1 MKLIEIKLP
10 ENKNINVA
18 ISSKIIDIINEH
30 YLDEKHNIL
39 AAYVNNILVD
49 LNYDIQEDSTIDF
62 VYYNTHIGHEIYK
75 QSTKLLFIVAVNE
88 FFKDEEKRVKVY
100 INHSLGNGYYF
111 YINKEINQNIVNEIH
126 NIMYKFYESNL
137 PFAFKRSSI
146 NKSIIYFDKKGYK
159 DKVLLLKNSTYQFVK
174 IYECRNVSDFAF
186 LPIVP
191 DTSYI
196 KNFKL
201 SFYEPGLILHFPE
214 KKDINQ
220 VIQTTTNYKKIFKIY
235 QESKHWSEILNLY
248 NIGLLNQAI
257 IDDRIR
263 EVINISEAFHEKK
276 IAAIADTI
284 TDREEEVKII
294 LISGPSSSGKTTF
307 AKRLSIHLKV
317 NGINPIDISTDNFF
331 VNREDNPKDDKG
343 NYNFETIDALN
354 LNLLNTTINSL
365 LEGKKTGMPVFNF
378 KAGVR
383 KDNSYEL
390 QLSKNQIIILEGIHT
405 LNPKLTEF
413 INNKYKFKI
422 YISPLTQLTID
433 NYNRIPTRDVRL
445 IRRMVRDNFFRGY
458 SADDTM
464 SRWPSVQAG
473 EDKYIFPYQES
484 ADIIFNSSLL
494 YELGVLKDY
503 AIDLIKRIPFDSVNF
518 SEGQRIM
525 NFLLLFLRVRTSE
538 VPKISIIREFIG
550 GGCFKY

>member
-1 MKLIEIKLP
+1 MNFVKVKLP
-10 ENKNINVA
+10 DFKEIEVPV
-18 ISSKIIDIINEH
+18 SSRIIDIVHEH
-30 YLDEKHNIL
+30 FIDHKKNIL

-49 LNYDIQEDSTIDF
+49 LNYDIQEDTVLDF
-62 VYYNTHIGHEIYK
+62 VYYNSHVGHEIYK
-75 QSTKLLFIVAVNE
+75 QSCKMLFIVAVNE
-88 FFKDEEKRVKVY
+88 YYKDDKKRVKTF
-100 INHSLGNGYYF
+100 INHALGNGYYF
-111 YINKEINQNIVNEIH
+111 YINKKVNEKNIEEIESLMTKFH
-126 NIMYKFYESNL
+126 NANI
-137 PFAFKRSSI
+137 PFSFKRSSI
-146 NKSIIYFDKKGYK
+146 NKAIIYFEKKGYK

-201 SFYEPGLILHFPE
+201 SFYEQGIILHFPE
-214 KKDINQ
+214 NKDINI
-220 VIQTTTNYKKIFKIY
+220 VKKCIAQHHGIFNIY
-235 QESKHWSEILNLY
+235 QESKRWSEILNLY

-257 IDDRIR
+257 IEDRIR

-276 IAAIADTI
+276 ISAIADTI
-284 TDREEEVKII
+284 YQKKKNVKII

-307 AKRLSIHLKV
+307 AKRLAIHLKV
-317 NGINPIDISTDNFF
+317 NGLSPIDISTDNFF
-331 VNREDNPKDDKG
+331 VNREENPKDEDG
-343 NYNFETIDALN
+343 NYDFETVDALN
-354 LNLLNTTINSL
+354 LDLLNQTINSL
-365 LEGKKTGMPVFNF
+365 LDGKETPMPIFNF
-378 KAGVR
+378 KEGLR
-383 KDNSYEL
+383 YDNKYEL
-390 QLSKNQIIILEGIHT
+390 QLNKNQILILEGIHT

-413 INNKYKFKI
+413 IDEKYKYKI

-433 NYNRIPTRDVRL
+433 NFNRIPTRDVRL

-473 EDKYIFPYQES
+473 EEKYIFPYQDT
-484 ADIIFNSSLL
+484 ADVLFNSSLL
-494 YELGVLKDY
+494 YELGTLKDY
-503 AIDLIKRIPFDSVNF
+503 VIDLIKRVPFDSVNF

-525 NFLLLFLRVRTSE
+525 NFLLLFLRVRTVE
-538 VPKISIIREFIG
+538 VPQISIIREFIG